1 MYRKDLDI
9 IKGIAIIVV
18 VLFHMGLLKSG
29 YLGVDA
35 FFVINGF
42 LIIPSVLRKMEANKF
57 SFWEYIEKRIMRLL
71 PLIVLAS
78 AISLGIGYF
87 VMMPDHYENLAQSVI
102 AGNLFSE
109 NILSSITSKDYWD
122 VDNDFKPLMHL
133 WYVGILFEFYIIL
146 PIVLFIG
153 KGCARVF
160 KKNIG
165 NWMEGALWLTTIL
178 SFIIYLLPSSI
189 FNGYLLPRE
198 VDGFRFY
205 LLPPRFFE
213 LGFGGGVA
221 LNINKINWKKKNVL
235 QVTGLI
241 LLIIILCSS
250 VYNLLIEGNVST
262 NAVIGSDQT
271 VVSTGLPLPKS
282 ILLLST
288 VLITCLLV
296 SIKDTETVITR
307 SNVLGQIGKMSYSIF
322 IWHQVIL
329 AFYRYCFSIEI
340 TLSFVVLYFILT
352 AIISI
357 ISYYFIEKKIT
368 VSNKSFVSW
377 AIFAVLLMIPSG
389 WLYMHAGVSRDI
401 PELECTVENAH
412 RGMWG
417 EYCDRVYEYDK
428 DFPEDNGKINVLV
441 EGVSFGRDM
450 ANVLL
455 ESSYRDSI
463 NLSYIFL
470 FKEGKYLERI
480 RKADIIF
487 TLKSKSKVP
496 TYVWKNKKESA
507 QIWGIGTKNY
517 GTCNGI
523 VFKNRHT
530 EGYFESSLRPLPG
543 YIQANEKRKQEWA
556 GYYIDFME
564 PVLKSDNTVSVF
576 TPDHLF
582 ISQDCSHL
590 THAGALWYSSVFDW
604 NLIFDK

>member
-1 MYRKDLDI
+1 MYRKDLDV

-42 LIIPSVLRKMEANKF
+42 LIIPSVLKKMESNNF
-57 SFWEYIEKRIMRLL
+57 SFWQYIEKRIMRLL

-78 AISLGIGYF
+78 SISLGIGYF

-102 AGNLFSE
+102 ASNLFSE

-122 VDNDFKPLMHL
+122 VDNDYKPLMHL

-146 PIVLFIG
+146 PIVLLIG
-153 KGCARVF
+153 KGSAKVF
-160 KKNIG
+160 KKDVR
-165 NWMEGALWLTTIL
+165 NWMEGALWIATTV
-178 SFIIYLLPSSI
+178 SFIIYLLPSSL
-189 FNGYLLPRE
+189 FDGYLLPRE

-205 LLPPRFFE
+205 LLPSRFFE
-213 LGFGGGVA
+213 LSIGGLIA
-221 LNINKINWKKKNVL
+221 LNINKFKWKRQNAF

-241 LLIIILCSS
+241 LLVLILCSS
-250 VYNLLIEGNVST
+250 LYNLIIEGNVAT

-271 VVSTGLPLPKS
+271 VINTGLPLPKS

-288 VLITCLLV
+288 VLTTCLLV
-296 SIKDTETVITR
+296 SIKDTETFVMR
-307 SNVLGQIGKMSYSIF
+307 SNVLGHIGKMSYSIF

-329 AFYRYCFSIEI
+329 AFYRYCFSIEMNI
-340 TLSFVVLYFILT
+340 QFVAVYFILT
-352 AIISI
+352 AILSI
-357 ISYYFIEKKIT
+357 ISYYCIEKRIV

-377 AIFAVLLMIPSG
+377 VLVAVLLMIPSG
-389 WLYMHAGVSRDI
+389 WLYLHAGVSRNI
-401 PELECTVENAH
+401 PELNCTIENAH
-412 RGMWG
+412 KGMWG
-417 EYCDRVYEYDK
+417 EYCDRVYDYDK
-428 DFPEDNGKINVLV
+428 DFPEENGRINVLV

-480 RKADIIF
+480 KKADYIF
-487 TLKSKSKVP
+487 TLKSKRNVP
-496 TYVWKNKKESA
+496 QYVWELKKNSA
-507 QIWGIGTKNY
+507 KVIGIGTKNY
-517 GTCNGI
+517 GACNGI
-523 VFKNRHT
+523 VFKNRNK
-530 EGYFESSLRPLPG
+530 ENYFESTLKPLPG
-543 YIQANEKRKQEWA
+543 YLQANENRKKEW
-556 GYYIDFME
+556 GVDYIDFME
-564 PVLKSDNTVSVF
+564 AVLMPDGNVKVF
-576 TPDHLF
+576 TPDQCF

-590 THAGALWYSSVFDW
+590 TPAGAKWYASIL
-604 NLIFDK
+604 NLEEIFKK

>member
-1 MYRKDLDI
+1 MYRKDLDV

-87 VMMPDHYENLAQSVI
+87 VMMPDHYENLSQSVI

-146 PIVLFIG
+146 PIILFIG
-153 KGCARVF
+153 KGCAKAFRR
-160 KKNIG
+160 NTG
-165 NWMEGALWLTTIL
+165 NWMEGALWFTTIL
-178 SFIIYLLPSSI
+178 SLIIYLLPSSI

-205 LLPPRFFE
+205 LLPSRFFE
-213 LGFGGGVA
+213 LGFGGLVA

-250 VYNLLIEGNVST
+250 VYNLLIEGNVAT

-329 AFYRYCFSIEI
+329 AFYRYCFSIEV

-377 AIFAVLLMIPSG
+377 ALCAVLLMIPSF
-389 WLYMHAGVSRDI
+389 WLYLHAGVSKDI
-401 PELECTVENAH
+401 PELECSIKNAH

-417 EYCDRVYEYDK
+417 EYCDRVYDYDK
-428 DFPEDNGKINVLV
+428 EFPEENGKINVLV

-450 ANVLL
+450 ANVIL
-455 ESSYRDSI
+455 ESPYCDSI

-470 FKEGKYLERI
+470 FKDGKYLDRI
-480 RKADIIF
+480 KNADFIF
-487 TLKSKSKVP
+487 TLKAKRSVP
-496 TYVWKNKKESA
+496 QYVWELKKESA
-507 QIWGIGTKNY
+507 KVIGIGTKNY
-517 GTCNGI
+517 GACNGM
-523 VFKNRHT
+523 VYKNRHT
-530 EGYFESSLRPLPG
+530 EDYFNSRLKPLPG
-543 YIQANEKRKQEWA
+543 YVQANENRNQEW
-556 GYYIDFME
+556 GENYIDFMK
-564 PVLKSDNTVSVF
+564 PVLNSEGTVQVF
-576 TPDHLF
+576 TPNHFF

-590 THAGALWYSSVFDW
+590 TPAGAKWYAEHFDW
-604 NLIFDK
+604 NKIFKY